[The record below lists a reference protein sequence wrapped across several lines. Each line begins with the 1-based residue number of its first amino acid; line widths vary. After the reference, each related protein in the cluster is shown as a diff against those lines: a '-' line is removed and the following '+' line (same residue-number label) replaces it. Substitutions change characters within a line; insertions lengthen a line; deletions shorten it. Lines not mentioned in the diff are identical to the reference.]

1 MPKGLIMRT
10 ISCGARNCSLI
21 PHSEL
26 GEGAFQPIYEPI
38 SYSEELES
46 QVFLQFSQSL
56 KSNSEFWK
64 KIAVLNMDAEVVVA
78 KNKGSCLFIPSP
90 RISLLHRAGVWRG
103 SVNHKQKLIPP

>member
-46 QVFLQFSQSL
+46 QFFYSS
-56 KSNSEFWK
+56 
-64 KIAVLNMDAEVVVA
+64 AEV
-78 KNKGSCLFIPSP
+78 
-90 RISLLHRAGVWRG
+90 
-103 SVNHKQKLIPP
+103 